1 MNLLLQELSG
11 KNVTDLNITDPSI
24 DEIFM
29 GYYSK
34 DADREE
40 AVR

>member
-1 MNLLLQELSG
+1 
-11 KNVTDLNITDPSI
+11 LNIMDPSI

-34 DADREE
+34 DADGEE